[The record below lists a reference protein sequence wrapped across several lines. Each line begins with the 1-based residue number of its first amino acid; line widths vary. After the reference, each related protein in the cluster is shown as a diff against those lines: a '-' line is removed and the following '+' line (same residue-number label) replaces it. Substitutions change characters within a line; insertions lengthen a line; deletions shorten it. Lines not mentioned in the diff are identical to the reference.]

1 MKTTNYEDEI
11 IGDFD
16 SFDQAKRQIEYL
28 QQCLRNRDVHVK
40 ALQSLLEEEKAKVKK
55 LSRLPHNM
63 VEELVH
69 DKL

>member
-1 MKTTNYEDEI
+1 MKTTDYEDEI

-16 SFDQAKRQIEYL
+16 SFAQAKRQIEYL

-40 ALQSLLEEEKAKVKK
+40 ALQSLLNEEKAKVKK

-63 VEELVH
+63 VEELLH

>member
-55 LSRLPHNM
+55 LSRLPQNM
-63 VEELVH
+63 VEELLH

>member
-55 LSRLPHNM
+55 
-63 VEELVH
+63 VE
-69 DKL
+69 